1 MRASRNDGLDEAGFI
16 RQVPRV
22 PFQAEYRAV
31 LAAVRRQLPA
41 LLGAHLVALYVY
53 GSVAEG
59 RARPGR
65 SDLDLTL
72 ILSDACPAEFLEA
85 LERLRQVL
93 ERQHPAV
100 SKIDFDIGRR
110 AQALAAAHRYSW
122 GYWLK
127 HQCRWLWGEDL
138 ARRFAPFTPELA
150 IVRAVNGEV
159 LPLLRGFVPL
169 IAHSAVT
176 SERLSLQREAARRL
190 LRALHLLR
198 RPEETGWPW
207 SLEDHRARALRRH
220 PEQRPAL
227 DFFYREAL
235 QPQATATDFAPRL
248 AAVLTWLERQLVRA
262 GD

>member
-1 MRASRNDGLDEAGFI
+1 MAATNDGLDEAGFI

-22 PFQAEYRAV
+22 PFQAEYSAV
-31 LAAVRRQLPA
+31 LTAVSRQLPA

-59 RARPGR
+59 RGRPGQ

-72 ILSDACPAEFLEA
+72 ILSDACPAEALEA
-85 LERLRQVL
+85 LEQLRRVL
-93 ERQHPAV
+93 EHQHPAV

-110 AQALAAAHRYSW
+110 AEALAAANRYSW

-138 ARRFAPFTPELA
+138 ARGFAPFRPEVA

-159 LPLLRGFVPL
+159 LPLLRCFVPA
-169 IAHSAVT
+169 IATCMVAA
-176 SERLSLQREAARRL
+176 ERLSVQREAARRL

-207 SLEDHRARALRRH
+207 SLADHLARALRLH
-220 PEQRPAL
+220 PEQRSAL
-227 DFFYREAL
+227 EFFYREAL
-235 QPQATATDFAPRL
+235 QPQATATDFVPRL
-248 AAVLTWLERQLVRA
+248 AAFLPWFERQLDRA
-262 GD
+262 EY